1 MTITADK
8 LLQFGKSQKMTKE
21 EWMEAIEHLYA
32 AQVDFEL
39 ESSGNDVLEHIVLM
53 NGSRVT
59 ITTVRELLN

>member
-8 LLQFGKSQKMTKE
+8 LLQFAKSQKMTKE
-21 EWMEAIEHLYA
+21 EWMEAIENLYA

-39 ESSGNDVLEHIVLM
+39 ESSGNDVLEHTVVM

-59 ITTVRELLN
+59 ITTIRELLN